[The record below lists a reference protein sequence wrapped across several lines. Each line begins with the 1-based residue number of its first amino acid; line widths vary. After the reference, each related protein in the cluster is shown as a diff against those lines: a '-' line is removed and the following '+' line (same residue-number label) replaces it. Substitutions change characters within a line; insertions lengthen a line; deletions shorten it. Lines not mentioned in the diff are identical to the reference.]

1 MLKNRRLCLRS
12 VFDTDKL
19 DALLITDLKNIRYLC
34 GFSGSEGALLLT
46 PSRAWFLCDF
56 RYQSQAADEVWEA
69 KIVQF
74 SVRHETVAVLAQEH
88 GFQRL
93 GFDASHM
100 TVAVRDRLASVL
112 DGCELVPV
120 GSRLDEI
127 RAIKDSA
134 ERAVMHEVAGI
145 ASESLYSVLPLLKP
159 GVCESDI
166 ALELEIAMRRRGADA
181 VAFDFIVA
189 SGERGALPHGRAS
202 QKRIEAGELV
212 TIDFGAV
219 KSGYHSDETVTIAV
233 GEPNLK
239 AREIYEIVK
248 QAHDLAIT
256 AVKPGVRC
264 CDVDLV
270 ARNYIKERGY
280 GDFFGHGLGHG
291 VGLDVH
297 EQPVLSFRSEQIL
310 AEGMVITIEPGIY
323 LPGYGGVRIE
333 DTVVVTESGA
343 VLLTQVD
350 KKLMIV

>member
-1 MLKNRRLCLRS
+1 MLKNRRFCLKS
-12 VFDTDKL
+12 VFDAGEL
-19 DALLITDLKNIRYLC
+19 DALLITDMKNIRYLC
-34 GFSGSEGALLLT
+34 GFSGSEGALLLA
-46 PSRAWFLCDF
+46 PDQGWFLCDF
-56 RYQSQAADEVWEA
+56 RYLSQAADEVGEA
-69 KIVQF
+69 EIVQF
-74 SVRHETVAVLAQEH
+74 SVKHEAVAALVQKH
-88 GFQRL
+88 GFRRL
-93 GFDASHM
+93 GFDAAHM
-100 TVAVRDRLASVL
+100 TVAVRDRFVSVL
-112 DGCELVPV
+112 GECELVPV

-127 RAIKDSA
+127 RAIKDST
-134 ERAVMHEVAGI
+134 ERAVMHEVAEI
-145 ASESLYSVLPLLKP
+145 ASESLYSVLPFLKP
-159 GVCESDI
+159 GVRESHI

-189 SGERGALPHGRAS
+189 SGVRGALPHGRAS
-202 QKRIEAGELV
+202 HKCIEAGELV

-233 GEPNLK
+233 GEPGPK

-248 QAHDLAIT
+248 QAHDLALN

-270 ARNYIKERGY
+270 ARNYIKECGY

-310 AEGMVITIEPGIY
+310 AEGMVVTIEPGIY

-333 DTVVVTESGA
+333 DTVAVTESGV

-350 KKLMIV
+350 KTLMVV